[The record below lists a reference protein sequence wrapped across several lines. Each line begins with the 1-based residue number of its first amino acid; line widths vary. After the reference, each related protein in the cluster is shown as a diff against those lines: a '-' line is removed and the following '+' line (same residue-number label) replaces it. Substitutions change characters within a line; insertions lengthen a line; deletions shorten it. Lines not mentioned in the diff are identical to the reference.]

1 MNLKAVVLKIWFPS
15 NYKKFKKQNSCS
27 YKVVVLFP
35 RKAELIRIHPCSGT
49 IHVPAVTY
57 FWVQEK
63 ESSHSLWGNDAQQ
76 GTVKT
81 HPILPR
87 PVSSHLIPFYSGRS
101 SASGKAFTRSSVNT
115 RDLTSSFHKLPL
127 VLTRPSKAGT
137 IIRSQGGGWVFQEAL
152 EFILLVVSRETGES
166 ETICNWH
173 IESVLQTHTLPA
185 GRASGSCA
193 LSFTMLE
200 RHWTARTLPHLHAHS
215 PRVRATAHLPTESPT
230 RLADTHHCVSN
241 R

>member
-27 YKVVVLFP
+27 YKVVLFP
-35 RKAELIRIHPCSGT
+35 RKAELIRIHPCSGI

-87 PVSSHLIPFYSGRS
+87 SVPSHPILLW
-101 SASGKAFTRSSVNT
+101 SVQCLGEGIHQELCKHQG
-115 RDLTSSFHKLPL
+115 LTSSFHKLPL
-127 VLTRPSKAGT
+127 VPTRPSKAGT
-137 IIRSQGGGWVFQEAL
+137 IIRSQGGGWGFQEAL
-152 EFILLVVSRETGES
+152 EFILLVVSRETCES
-166 ETICNWH
+166 ETICNWR

-193 LSFTMLE
+193 LSLTMLE
-200 RHWTARTLPHLHAHS
+200 RHWTARTLPHLHAHL
-215 PRVRATAHLPTESPT
+215 PCMRATAHLPTESPA
-230 RLADTHHCVSN
+230 RLADTHHCVNN